1 MKTTKLIPALALLV
15 SLFSP
20 LLFSPLVAQT
30 VTYDFNNNPASVGAA
45 TPSVVATGFASSI
58 SLAGYT
64 DKTADATNYIQWQTH
79 PVSLNTGRYFQV
91 SITNATESFTLTNFT
106 FTPMRFRA
114 AEYAKIEVRF
124 STKSGADF
132 NTDYVTVW
140 SSDGYQKTNGTPVSI
155 SLTSTDLQAK
165 VKDISAGY
173 FRIYTYD
180 PQKSAGG
187 AADGIWLGVDN
198 INITA
203 TTGAVPE
210 PATTAVILGLVA
222 ITGVVAFRRLRAR
235 Q

>member
-1 MKTTKLIPALALLV
+1 MKTTPTPVLLAVLIFV
-15 SLFSP
+15 SFLFGGT
-20 LLFSPLVAQT
+20 LFAEQVAI
-30 VTYDFNNNPASVGAA
+30 YDFNDNPTSVSAA
-45 TPSVVATGFASSI
+45 TPSVVASGFASSI

-64 DKTADATNYIQWQTH
+64 DKTADASNYIQWQTH
-79 PVSLNTGRYFQV
+79 PVALSTTRYLQI
-91 SITNATESFTLTNFT
+91 SITNATESFTLTNLT

-132 NTDYVTVW
+132 NSDCVTVW
-140 SSDGYQKTNGTPVSI
+140 SSDGYYKQGGTPVSI

-210 PATTAVILGLVA
+210 PAATAAVLGLVV
-222 ITGVVAFRRLRAR
+222 ITGVMAFRRLRVR